1 MPRIV
6 SHPAHDRPTTK
17 GVVLRTAP
25 SDRHIATGLEYLPAV
40 ARRLHHG
47 RDLGEPFDFL
57 TWFEFAPEHA
67 AAFED
72 WCGGCERSKSGP
84 TSNARS
90 TSASPGKPHYPAVPD
105 DAMPR
110 RARLKNRDTLASEDW
125 NPRSTRRSTGDPAAA
140 GRNHAGCLFVLNTC
154 PVTPNAAAHPSST
167 RRQRRPVAYRAPER
181 PRTGRSS
188 GSHS

>member
-1 MPRIV
+1 M
-6 SHPAHDRPTTK
+6 HNKFDR
-17 GVVLRTAP
+17 GWLLVGRV
-25 SDRHIATGLEYLPAV
+25 AV
-40 ARRLHHG
+40 AGKQAADGG

-57 TWFEFAPEHA
+57 TWFELAPNTRRPLKNC
-67 AAFED
+67 
-72 WCGGCERSKSGP
+72 CGGCERPKNGP
-84 TSNARS
+84 TSNAGS
-90 TSASPGKPHYPAVPD
+90 TSASPGKRHYPVVPG
-105 DAMPR
+105 DAMPVGPGST
-110 RARLKNRDTLASEDW
+110 NRDTLTSDDW
-125 NPRSTRRSTGDPAAA
+125 NPRSTPRSAGDPAAA